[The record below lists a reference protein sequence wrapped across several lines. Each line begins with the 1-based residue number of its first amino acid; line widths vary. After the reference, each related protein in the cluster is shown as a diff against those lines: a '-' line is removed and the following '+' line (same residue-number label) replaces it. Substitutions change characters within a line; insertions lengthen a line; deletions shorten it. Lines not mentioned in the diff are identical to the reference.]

1 MPSDAASLSLHAD
14 LTVVER
20 RVLDRIFQ
28 HPISHNLA
36 WREVTALFKTL
47 GAVEQAHNGHLVF
60 KLGTNQLTFAA
71 AQAKDLAADDVM
83 SLRHLLTQ
91 AGWHAAPI
99 PAEPAAEAA
108 IAIIIDH
115 AGARIYELPLDE
127 VHHAP
132 KETHHLHH
140 AIARR
145 QHDADR
151 EEGFPADHRFF
162 DAIAKDV
169 PADARIIVVSHGTGQ
184 SNEGAHLMD
193 YMAKH
198 HRIVHDRIARVL
210 VADLTHT
217 SVPQQLRLARD
228 ALRDALRDAPGA
240 PDAIAN

>member
-1 MPSDAASLSLHAD
+1 MPPDAASLSLHAD

-28 HPISHNLA
+28 HPISHNLH
-36 WREVTALFKTL
+36 WREVTALFKSV
-47 GAVEQAHNGHLVF
+47 GEVEQAHNGHLVF
-60 KLGTNQLTFAA
+60 KLGTNHLTFAT
-71 AQAKDLAADDVM
+71 AQVKDLAPDDVI

-91 AGWHAAPI
+91 AGLHVAPI
-99 PAEPAAEAA
+99 PAEPAADAA
-108 IAIIIDH
+108 IAIIIGH
-115 AGARIYELPLDE
+115 AGARIYQLPQDKA
-127 VHHAP
+127 HHAP
-132 KETHHLHH
+132 HETHHLHH

-151 EEGFPADHRFF
+151 EKGSPADHRFF
-162 DAIAKDV
+162 DAIARDV
-169 PADARIIVVSHGTGQ
+169 PADARIVVVSHGTGQ

-198 HRIVHDRIARVL
+198 HPSVHDRIARVM

-217 SVPQQLRLARD
+217 SVPKQLRLA
-228 ALRDALRDAPGA
+228 RDALRDAPGA